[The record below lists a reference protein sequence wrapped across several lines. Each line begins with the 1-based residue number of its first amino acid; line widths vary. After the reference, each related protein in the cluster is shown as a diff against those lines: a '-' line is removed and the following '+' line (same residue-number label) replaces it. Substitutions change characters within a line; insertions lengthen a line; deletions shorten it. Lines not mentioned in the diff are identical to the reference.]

1 MTIFNQDFRT
11 PGSETIASFNPQQD
25 VIDFTSVNAGRGPED
40 FQRGAVDTARAFN
53 DGKIVD
59 LRGDGVSLTE
69 IDGGT
74 LISAGEGN
82 SLFVANVTPDQ
93 LGAGNITVDGQAIDV
108 SPDSD
113 FRSILDVIAPTGGGT
128 VVGGSGDERIIGSTG
143 NDILD
148 GGAGDDTISGRRGDD
163 RLDGGEGNDRLD
175 GGEGNDIVE
184 GGAGDD
190 LLAGLS
196 GDDTLEGGAGDDFL
210 EGGSGDDT
218 LVGGAGDDTLVGDGG
233 VDTLIGGE
241 GSDTFIARLGNRGA
255 DTISDFDP
263 SQDIL
268 DLQQFGGIENISRL
282 SVSEV
287 DGGSLIEAGNGTLL
301 VEGVTPDQLG
311 ANNVTVNGKALNVG
325 SGGSDLESILNQL
338 ATGNTLEGGQG
349 NDALEAVD
357 VTLVGGRGS
366 DTFDGGAGDDTL
378 KGGKGNDR
386 LDGGEGN
393 DTLLGGDG
401 SDTLEGGAGDDFLK
415 GMHGND
421 TVEGGAGDDRVFG
434 GQGVDTLYGGE
445 GDDTLKGGA
454 GSDTLTGG
462 AGADTFEQSF
472 NARGSDTI
480 TDFDPS
486 QDIINLRKFGSVENI
501 SVSEVDGGTLIEA
514 GSGSLLVEGV
524 TPDQLGANNI
534 RIEGQ
539 AISIDSGGSDLG
551 SIFNQSATGNETL
564 EGGAGDDTLA
574 GGTGVG
580 ASATVE
586 ASVGAGVEAPATA
599 GDDTLEVVDV
609 TLKGGKGDDTLEGGA
624 GDDTLKGG
632 KGDDTL
638 EGGAG
643 DDYLKGGKG
652 DDTLEGGAGDDT
664 LKGGTGDDIL
674 AGGAGDDVLTGQKG
688 DDTFVQDFSK
698 PGADIITDFNPG
710 QDTIDFSGLNDLD
723 NISVDEVD
731 GGTLI
736 NAGEGNTLFVEGVTA
751 DQFSADN
758 ITIDG
763 ESVGSGLGD
772 FDLGSVLGDAA
783 SEAAP
788 DSPLDVSLGNSLD
801 ASTSQGGSVA
811 ESQAKA
817 GDQGQAGAVSE
828 AVADEAAVEE
838 AVDEAAAS

>member
-1 MTIFNQDFRT
+1 MAIFTQSFVT
-11 PGSETIASFNPQQD
+11 LGSDTIASFNPQQD

-143 NDILD
+143 NDTLD

-462 AGADTFEQSF
+462 AGADTFDQSF
-472 NARGSDTI
+472 NTRGSDTI

-551 SIFNQSATGNETL
+551 SILNQLATGNQTL

-574 GGTGVG
+574 GGAGVE
-580 ASATVE
+580 ASATVEASVGGSVGEVE
-586 ASVGAGVEAPATA
+586 ASVGAGVEATATV
-599 GDDTLEVVDV
+599 GDDTLEAVDV

-652 DDTLEGGAGDDT
+652 DDVLDGGAGDDT
-664 LKGGTGDDIL
+664 LIGGR
-674 AGGAGDDVLTGQKG
+674 G
-688 DDTFVQDFSK
+688 DDTFIQDFSEA
-698 PGADIITDFNPG
+698 GSDTITDFNPAF
-710 QDTIDFSGLNDLD
+710 DTIDFRGLGGVDS
-723 NISVDEVD
+723 ISVSEVD

-736 NAGEGNTLFVEGVTA
+736 SAGEDKSLFVRNTSPEEFSSSIKINGEPVEGNGQFNLESTLTNAASTDANTA
-751 DQFSADN
+751 
-758 ITIDG
+758 I
-763 ESVGSGLGD
+763 
-772 FDLGSVLGDAA
+772 GSVFDAVT
-783 SEAAP
+783 E
-788 DSPLDVSLGNSLD
+788 
-801 ASTSQGGSVA
+801 QGG
-811 ESQAKA
+811 
-817 GDQGQAGAVSE
+817 
-828 AVADEAAVEE
+828 AVADDVDDIDSDATLTIDDNIEDVEGQE
-838 AVDEAAAS
+838 DEDQSADVG